1 MTAAPSTT
9 VQVADPLR
17 PRYINTSGVV
27 NTAVLGISGAWF
39 YFYCVPLRR
48 KEWYDIMMDYVHHKR
63 TQYAPNMPDK
73 VARTALRVLNCSVV
87 KMVAESDNI
96 KVAVRVRPLNQR
108 EIDLGAQSTV
118 TMSGGECKV
127 VSEENGPSS
136 VAEARSGKQVQTKTF
151 AFDYCYDSMN
161 QNSSNY
167 ADQSKVYND
176 LGEAVLNNALQGYN
190 GCMFAYGQTGSGKSY
205 SMLGGKGDPGIIPRI
220 TKALFSAAGKGKKEG
235 YAQTRVWVSYLEIYN
250 ERIKDL
256 LSTEQKDGE
265 TVTIFDKPGSGV
277 LVSGMVEAAVDNI
290 KEVKGLLDYGTA
302 QRAVGATN
310 MNAQSSRSHA
320 VFILRL
326 QRVSADPT
334 VKPDLDARINLVDLA
349 GSERQDKSGASG
361 GRLKEAIAINQS
373 LSTLARVISGLAE
386 GKSAHI
392 PFRNSKLT
400 FLLKDSLS
408 GNSKTF
414 MVACIS
420 PALTELSE
428 TVSTLRFAHSAKMV
442 KTKAKQNKV
451 KPDAEL
457 DALRKELQD
466 LGQQL
471 SSRGGSLADSQA
483 RSQEQDEEIKRLKA
497 ELEEREQRM
506 KTMATDFEEQLKA
519 ARKAAEERARKM
531 EKRGLVS
538 TESIDKDKPYLLN
551 VSSDPLLNGTLAWQL
566 SRSGGDILLGSDK
579 KRDKIIVAGL
589 GIPEGEPLCKF
600 VVSDAADQHTTV
612 EVLSSEGVI
621 TLNGVKLE
629 KGGKPT
635 KLRHLDNLVCG
646 KAIMLRMH
654 YPKMGGSRQTFEEAM
669 SKTFGALVQE
679 NHLPS
684 ELAHYLQK
692 ARDKWGKSSMEY
704 KLIEEF
710 TVMKLY
716 PLVDEANLISKDM
729 FPCRTYQLNVEIFV
743 DRVRPEGERIDPED
757 YVFARLSRETS
768 AGSKDFKSVCTLT
781 YSQLEGRVEVM
792 REIYHVFHK
801 LAPYKRAKL
810 CGIKAPSDPKQKVD
824 LHLHPDS
831 DPWLPHAIIK
841 EEVIVHDK
849 PAPPP
854 PSKRESEKEAAPEQQ
869 PLLEEDTSG
878 SDDGDGPM
886 ASNDGNVGD
895 ESLMRIMVITD
906 NHVGHKLDDPVR
918 SLDSVCAFE
927 EAMQRAKLA
936 QVDLVVHGGD
946 LFDVARPD
954 RLTMKQVNEI
964 LRQTVMG
971 DQPIRIQVLPT
982 QDENGVIRDEPPNYE
997 DPNYNVGL
1005 PVFMI
1010 HGNHDEPGGAG
1021 NMSVIDLLHTN
1032 RLVNYFGQQMDLDRI
1047 VIRPILIQKGET
1059 KLALYGLGNM
1069 RDERLNR
1076 AINAGKVRFEV
1087 PPGEGSADSES
1098 EYFSVMLVHQ
1108 NRYKGA
1114 AGGVPGSSSLQ
1125 NAQLPSFLDLVI
1137 WGHEHESIVDPVETA
1152 QGFSVLQP
1160 GSSMQTSLSAGE
1172 SLPKHIFL
1180 LELLKGRGW
1189 RTTPIPL
1196 TSPRPLLVQDVSMK
1210 ELIAQ
1215 RERRS
1220 DGSGESMEELAWN
1233 SLSGVVKAMVS
1244 HGKDLGKQQVK
1255 AYKQW
1260 LEESGVTPLYKRDS
1274 ARAARPLIRLRV
1286 DVTVDEDEDG
1296 DGGGGGLPA
1305 GSSYPVIPNQKFGQQ
1320 FLEEVANPAD
1330 ILLLHK
1336 KKKRAPRQKKNEL
1349 QINLEDHAAGG
1360 VGGDAGADRDQ
1371 MQDIIFHYVNGAD
1384 CLDLIP
1390 ETRLNEV
1397 VQEYVHKNET
1407 TAITQFVSDVVKQT
1421 TDSIEADRAHVPA
1434 QEGVIREAARTRA
1447 EGVRRNAVGGSE
1459 PDTTAGQQSGMSSP
1473 GAASSR
1479 ISSNSTS
1486 SRGRLPAVKEEFGES
1501 ELDGMDSDD
1510 DFRSVQPVAGKP
1522 RGKAK
1527 AKAKGKAKAKAK
1539 AKPKAK
1545 SASRT
1550 IKRARETA
1558 AGPPPDRTKRVKTS
1572 TGGGPTSFADFL
1584 NADSDDEDDDDGVDN
1599 APSSMSRSHQ
1609 PSASVPLFP
1618 AASSSAPSSRVLPW
1632 TNQSRRTSNK

>member
-1 MTAAPSTT
+1 MTGSTPSTT

-17 PRYINTSGVV
+17 PKYVNTTGLV
-27 NTAVLGISGAWF
+27 NTAVLGISGAWL

-63 TQYAPNMPDK
+63 TQYASNVPERA
-73 VARTALRVLNCSVV
+73 VRTALRVL
-87 KMVAESDNI
+87 KATMVAEADNI
-96 KVAVRVRPLNQR
+96 KVAVRVRPFSAR
-108 EIDLGAQSTV
+108 EIDLGAHSTI
-118 TMSGGECKV
+118 TMSGRECKTGV
-127 VSEENGPSS
+127 NLRHLRENILRVRP
-136 VAEARSGKQVQTKTF
+136 KTF
-151 AFDYCYDSMN
+151 AFDYCYNSMDRT
-161 QNSSNY
+161 SSNF
-167 ADQSKVYND
+167 ADQNKQYYLRTEQVYND
-176 LGEAVLNNALQGYN
+176 LGEAVLGNALQGYN
-190 GCMFAYGQTGSGKSY
+190 GCVFAYGQTGSGKSY
-205 SMLGGKGDPGIIPRI
+205 CMLGGKGDPGIIPRI
-220 TKALFSAAGKGKKEG
+220 TKALFNAAGKGKKEG

-256 LSTEQKDGE
+256 LATEQKDGE
-265 TVTIFDKPGSGV
+265 TVAIYDKPGSGV
-277 LVSGMVEAAVDNI
+277 LVSGMVEAAVDSI

-326 QRVSADPT
+326 QRVSADPA

-386 GKSAHI
+386 NKTAHI

-442 KTKAKQNKV
+442 KTRARQNTI
-451 KPDAEL
+451 KPDAEME
-457 DALRKELQD
+457 ALRKELKD

-471 SSRGGSLADSQA
+471 STHDGSMKDSRHSE
-483 RSQEQDEEIKRLKA
+483 EQDDEIRRLKA

-506 KTMATDFEEQLKA
+506 KTMATDFEEQLRA
-519 ARKAAEERARKM
+519 ARKAAEERAKRL
-531 EKRGLVS
+531 EKQGLVS
-538 TESIDKDKPYLLN
+538 TESIAKDKPYLLN
-551 VSSDPLLNGTLAWQL
+551 VSSDPILNGTLAWQL
-566 SRSGGDILLGSDK
+566 DRSAGGILLGSDK
-579 KRDKIIVAGL
+579 KRDKIVVVGL
-589 GIPEGEPLCKF
+589 GIPDGEPLCKF
-600 VVSDAADQHTTV
+600 MVSEAADQHTTV
-612 EVLSSEGVI
+612 EVLSDEGVV
-621 TLNGVKLE
+621 TLNGLKLH

-654 YPKMGGSRQTFEEAM
+654 YPKMGGSRQTFEEAL

-692 ARDKWGKSSMEY
+692 ARHKWGKSSKEY

-710 TVMKLY
+710 AVVKLF

-729 FPCRTYQLNVEIFV
+729 FPCRRFEFNVEIFV
-743 DRVRPEGERIDPED
+743 DRVCPEGESFDPED
-757 YVFARLSRETS
+757 YVFARLSRQTS
-768 AGSKDFKSVCTLT
+768 PASADFKSICGDGIG
-781 YSQLEGRVEVM
+781 GRHWRAGSEVM

-801 LAPYKRAKL
+801 LSPHERAKL
-810 CGIKAPSDPKQKVD
+810 CGIKAPSNPKEKVD

-831 DPWLPHAIIK
+831 DPWLPHAIIR

-849 PAPPP
+849 PKVPATGPPAPPP
-854 PSKRESEKEAAPEQQ
+854 PSNKKEEKRQSPPEQQ
-869 PLLEEDTSG
+869 PLLERDDTSE
-878 SDDGDGPM
+878 SDEDYTDYTQFSYKRAHSDNWRAWICFGGRFFDWLSIMASSDGDGDD
-886 ASNDGNVGD
+886 A
-895 ESLMRIMVITD
+895 SLMRIMIITD
-906 NHVGHKLDDPVR
+906 NHVGHKQDDPVR

-946 LFDVARPD
+946 LFDIA
-954 RLTMKQVNEI
+954 
-964 LRQTVMG
+964 
-971 DQPIRIQVLPT
+971 
-982 QDENGVIRDEPPNYE
+982 RDEPPNYE

-1076 AINAGKVRFEV
+1076 AINAGKVRFEI
-1087 PPGEGSADSES
+1087 PPGRGDSESES

-1108 NRYKGA
+1108 NRYKGV

-1125 NAQLPSFLDLVI
+1125 NSQLPSFLDLVV

-1160 GSSMQTSLSAGE
+1160 GSSVQTSLSAGE

-1215 RERRS
+1215 RESRP
-1220 DGSGESMEELAWN
+1220 DGSGEKMEELAWN
-1233 SLSGVVKAMVS
+1233 SLSDVVRRMVA
-1244 HGKDLGKQQVK
+1244 HGKELGKAQVL
-1255 AYKQW
+1255 AYKKW
-1260 LEESGVTPLYKRDS
+1260 LEDNNLTPLYKRDS
-1274 ARAARPLIRLRV
+1274 ARAVRPLIRVRV
-1286 DVTVDEDEDG
+1286 DVTVDEGDDDE
-1296 DGGGGGLPA
+1296 GGGASGLPV
-1305 GSSYPVIPNQKFGQQ
+1305 GIQ
-1320 FLEEVANPAD
+1320 L
-1330 ILLLHK
+1330 
-1336 KKKRAPRQKKNEL
+1336 
-1349 QINLEDHAAGG
+1349 NLEDHVSAGES
-1360 VGGDAGADRDQ
+1360 DDTAADRDL
-1371 MQDIIFHYVNGAD
+1371 MQDIIFNYVNGAD

-1407 TAITQFVSDVVKQT
+1407 TAITHFVT
-1421 TDSIEADRAHVPA
+1421 RGREAD
-1434 QEGVIREAARTRA
+1434 
-1447 EGVRRNAVGGSE
+1447 
-1459 PDTTAGQQSGMSSP
+1459 
-1473 GAASSR
+1473 
-1479 ISSNSTS
+1479 
-1486 SRGRLPAVKEEFGES
+1486 
-1501 ELDGMDSDD
+1501 
-1510 DFRSVQPVAGKP
+1510 
-1522 RGKAK
+1522 
-1527 AKAKGKAKAKAK
+1527 
-1539 AKPKAK
+1539 
-1545 SASRT
+1545 
-1550 IKRARETA
+1550 
-1558 AGPPPDRTKRVKTS
+1558 
-1572 TGGGPTSFADFL
+1572 
-1584 NADSDDEDDDDGVDN
+1584 
-1599 APSSMSRSHQ
+1599 
-1609 PSASVPLFP
+1609 
-1618 AASSSAPSSRVLPW
+1618 
-1632 TNQSRRTSNK
+1632 